1 MGERE
6 EKPGTNGSSRSDEA
20 LATDLLVSIAGWGH
34 CVGAELVPAAAVEK
48 EHGLPEGTILRR
60 AGIESVARAG
70 RDENELDL
78 AARAAAAALE
88 RAGARES
95 QVSCLI
101 VTTETFVGLP
111 SLGYAL
117 HRKLGLRGDCG
128 ILDVGGACA
137 GLVNALFVGSSVLRS
152 SPAGAAL
159 IVTADLH
166 GPALRPGR
174 VDGRF
179 AGLFGDGASAFFLR
193 REQPGNNGS
202 HYCPGEF
209 FLGCTASSPRL
220 ISLTP
225 DGQGGVLLEFDGD
238 ALGRAAVRQLDALL
252 RQLESRSGCR
262 LEQASSFATHQPNPR
277 LLEMLAR
284 QSGLPME
291 RFPVVCRSFGNLG
304 SSTAGVALSLAL
316 EQNSTRA
323 QEHPGP
329 IFVAALGPGLVLG
342 GCVLRCGG
350 AARS

>member
-1 MGERE
+1 MRDSFDLR
-6 EKPGTNGSSRSDEA
+6 TAEA
-20 LATDLLVSIAGWGH
+20 ALVCIAGWGH
-34 CVGAELVPAAAVEK
+34 SVGAELVPAAAVEK
-48 EHGLPEGTILRR
+48 EHALPADTILRR
-60 AGIESVARAG
+60 AGIETVARAAKE
-70 RDENELDL
+70 ENELDL
-78 AARAAAAALE
+78 AARAAESALE
-88 RAGARES
+88 RAGADRA
-95 QVSCLI
+95 QVNCLV
-101 VTTETFVGLP
+101 VTTETFQGLP

-117 HRKLGLRGDCG
+117 HRRLQLREDCG

-152 SPAGAAL
+152 SSAGAAL

-166 GPALRPGR
+166 RQALRPGQ

-193 REQPGNNGS
+193 RVARGSNGS

-209 FLGCTASSPRL
+209 FLGCTSDSTRL
-220 ISLTP
+220 ISVAP
-225 DGQGGVLLEFDGD
+225 DGQGGVQLEFNGD

-262 LEQASSFATHQPNPR
+262 LESASSFATHQPNPR

-284 QSGLPME
+284 QSGIPLE

-304 SSTAGVALSLAL
+304 SSTTGVALSLAL
-316 EQNSTRA
+316 ERYSPGGGQPS
-323 QEHPGP
+323 GP

-342 GCVLRCGG
+342 GCVLQCGG
-350 AARS
+350 GAEASEKR